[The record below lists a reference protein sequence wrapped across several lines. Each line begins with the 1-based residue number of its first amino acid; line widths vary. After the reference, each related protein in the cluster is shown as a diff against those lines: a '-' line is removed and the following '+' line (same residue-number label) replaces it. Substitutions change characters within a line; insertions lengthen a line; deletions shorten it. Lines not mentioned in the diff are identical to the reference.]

1 MKGKDSMA
9 KTKQEL
15 AELAIRLFNNIDQ
28 ADQGPD
34 MNKVFRH
41 LDKSHL
47 MTLIEEMKCAVEQNV
62 EFGKHELLLN
72 DKDEIEGMLEEARKV
87 LGEDDEL

>member
-15 AELAIRLFNNIDQ
+15 AELTIRLFNNIDQ

-34 MNKVFRH
+34 MNEVFRH

-47 MTLIEEMKCAVEQNV
+47 MTLIKEMKRAVEQNV

-72 DKDEIEGMLEEARKV
+72 DEDEIEGMLEEARKV
-87 LGEDDEL
+87 LGEKDEL